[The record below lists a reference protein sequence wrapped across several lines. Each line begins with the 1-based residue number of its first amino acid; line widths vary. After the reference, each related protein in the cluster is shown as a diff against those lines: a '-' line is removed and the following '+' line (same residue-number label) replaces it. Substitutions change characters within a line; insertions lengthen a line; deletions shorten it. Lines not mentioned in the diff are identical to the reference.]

1 MQHKFKM
8 IAASVALGTMLAGC
22 AANQGDLGN
31 RSPVEQQSVRYD
43 MMGNRIMSKRFANDQ
58 MNEMNRVNG
67 LRLNSNNIVGIHD
80 NYRMEMSQNI
90 ADSLASKK
98 LVKSAKVMLTNNNA
112 YVAVSLLDG
121 VSPGGSSTMHR
132 SSLGLNNNGYGSKPL
147 PSTPSPGASFD
158 GKIMNNTDIDRTG
171 KLGYR
176 VMGLS
181 NKKNAYK
188 GASGMNGVPHSVNK
202 GTVTGTSTGIRTGTG
217 IGTGMTGSPRYGTY
231 STNNYRPYSNN
242 NIYNDGS
249 VYHARSGG
257 AAANADMQL
266 TEQVKNSIAAEV
278 KRIAP
283 SVDHVYI
290 SANADFV
297 DRMNGYWD
305 DVKAGHPIQGFM
317 AEFNAMVD
325 RIFPV
330 KVDTHR

>member
-1 MQHKFKM
+1 MQQKFKM
-8 IAASVALGTMLAGC
+8 IAASLALGTMLAGC

-31 RSPVEQQSVRYD
+31 RHPVEQQSVRYD

-67 LRLNSNNIVGIHD
+67 LRQNSNNLVGIHD

-98 LVKSAKVMLTNNNA
+98 LVKSAQVMLTNHNA
-112 YVAVSLLDG
+112 YVAVSLHDG
-121 VSPGGSSTMHR
+121 VSPGGSNTMQR
-132 SSLGLNNNGYGSKPL
+132 SSLGLGSNGYGSKPL
-147 PSTPSPGASFD
+147 PSTPSPGASFN
-158 GKIMNNTDIDRTG
+158 GTMMNNSDIDRTG
-171 KLGYR
+171 HLGYR

-188 GASGMNGVPHSVNK
+188 GASGMNGVRNFSE
-202 GTVTGTSTGIRTGTG
+202 S

-231 STNNYRPYSNN
+231 NTNTNNYRPYANN
-242 NIYNDGS
+242 NMYNDGS
-249 VYHARSGG
+249 LYHARSGG

-278 KRIAP
+278 KRMAP

-290 SANADFV
+290 SANPDFV
-297 DRMNGYWD
+297 DRMNGYWN
-305 DVKAGHPIQGFM
+305 DVKAGHPIQGFI

-330 KVDTHR
+330 KVDTNRR

>member
-1 MQHKFKM
+1 MQQKFKM

-31 RSPVEQQSVRYD
+31 RHPVEQQSVRYD

-58 MNEMNRVNG
+58 MNEMNRING
-67 LRLNSNNIVGIHD
+67 LRQNSNNIVGIHD
-80 NYRMEMSQNI
+80 NYRLEMSQNI

-98 LVKSAKVMLTNNNA
+98 LVKSAKVMLTNHNA
-112 YVAVSLLDG
+112 YVAVTLHDG
-121 VSPGGSSTMHR
+121 VSPGGSNTMQR
-132 SSLGLNNNGYGSKPL
+132 SSLGMTSNGYGSKPL
-147 PSTPSPGASFD
+147 PSTPSPGASFN
-158 GKIMNNTDIDRTG
+158 GTIMNNTDIDRTG
-171 KLGYR
+171 HLGYR

-181 NKKNAYK
+181 NKKHAYK
-188 GASGMNGVPHSVNK
+188 GASGMNGVPNM
-202 GTVTGTSTGIRTGTG
+202 TGTG
-217 IGTGMTGSPRYGTY
+217 LTGSPRYGTY
-231 STNNYRPYSNN
+231 STSNNYNINNMYNTNANNYRPYSTNHM
-242 NIYNDGS
+242 YNDGGL
-249 VYHARSGG
+249 YHARSGG

-266 TEQVKNSIAAEV
+266 TEQVKSSIAAEV

-290 SANADFV
+290 SANPDFV

-305 DVKAGHPIQGFM
+305 DVKAGHPIQGFI

-330 KVDTHR
+330 KVDTRR

>member
-8 IAASVALGTMLAGC
+8 IAASVALGTMLTAGC

-31 RSPVEQQSVRYD
+31 RHPVEQQSVRYD

-67 LRLNSNNIVGIHD
+67 LRQNSNNIVGIHD

-90 ADSLASKK
+90 ADSLVSKK
-98 LVKSAKVMLTNNNA
+98 LVRSAQVMLTNHNA
-112 YVAVSLLDG
+112 YVAVALHDN
-121 VSPGGSSTMHR
+121 VSPSGSNTMQR
-132 SSLGLNNNGYGSKPL
+132 SSLGMMSNGYGSKPL
-147 PSTPSPGASFD
+147 PSTPSPGASFN
-158 GKIMNNTDIDRTG
+158 GTMMNNTDIDRTG
-171 KLGYR
+171 HLGYR

-188 GASGMNGVPHSVNK
+188 GASGMNGVRNYSNN
-202 GTVTGTSTGIRTGTG
+202 

-231 STNNYRPYSNN
+231 NTNTNMNSSRPYSNN
-242 NIYNDGS
+242 NIFNDGNVGN

-278 KRIAP
+278 KRMAP
-283 SVDHVYI
+283 GIDHVYI
-290 SANADFV
+290 SANPDFV
-297 DRMNGYWD
+297 DRMNGYWN
-305 DVKAGHPIQGFM
+305 DVKAGHPIQGFI